1 MLFLD
6 LVLNGAFCLFD
17 KDIYLKTYKNEKHD
31 MRKMFIEIHIEH
43 INCLSFEKNV
53 CIIIKCKI
61 YVWVLSFI
69 KIFKCMKKC
78 VQFSKIFKHLKIII
92 MLIEKSRFSRFIFN
106 FKSS

>member
-43 INCLSFEKNV
+43 INCLSFEKKKHKVQNV
-53 CIIIKCKI
+53 C
-61 YVWVLSFI
+61 LSFI
-69 KIFKCMKKC
+69 IY
-78 VQFSKIFKHLKIII
+78 Q
-92 MLIEKSRFSRFIFN
+92 N
-106 FKSS
+106 F